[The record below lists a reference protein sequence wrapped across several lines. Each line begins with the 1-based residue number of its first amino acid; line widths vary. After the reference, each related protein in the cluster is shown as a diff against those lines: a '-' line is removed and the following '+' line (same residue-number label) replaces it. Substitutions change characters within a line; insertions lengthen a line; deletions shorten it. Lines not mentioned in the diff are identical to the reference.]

1 MIQKVIEP
9 LFVAGLAYGLL
20 YGISVI
26 GHKAFGIKH
35 RKRKQ

>member
-9 LFVAGLAYGLL
+9 LFVAGLAYGIF

-26 GHKAFGIKH
+26 GHKAFGNKH
-35 RKRKQ
+35 RKKKQ